1 MTRLR
6 RPGNGRPIDWCV
18 LRPMITGAPIVVR
31 LKKARSSGKCHGNCL
46 PRPITPVRARA
57 IMIGSLVILNGD
69 WRFDCGMAL
78 VMIYDEIFYVVTE
91 NIVGFAREAQA
102 RQRIRRA
109 CQ

>member
-18 LRPMITGAPIVVR
+18 LRTMITGAPIVVR
-31 LKKARSSGKCHGNCL
+31 LKKARSSGKCHGIDC
-46 PRPITPVRARA
+46 RVRSRRCARA
-57 IMIGSLVILNGD
+57 IMIESLVILNGD

>member
-31 LKKARSSGKCHGNCL
+31 LKRPGLQANATVIDCRVRSRRC
-46 PRPITPVRARA
+46 ARA
-57 IMIGSLVILNGD
+57 IMFESLVILNGD